1 MNDFILWLKI
11 AVTFLITVLTQIFGG
26 FDLVFKTLLVCMLFD
41 YLTGILCAIYLKKLN
56 SQTGFK
62 GIIKKATIL
71 IVVALASVIG
81 NYSGLYEIRNLVI
94 GFYIANEGISI
105 LENASKTDIPI
116 MGKLREILNQIEK
129 DK

>member
-26 FDLVFKTLLVCMLFD
+26 FDLIFKTLIICMTLD